1 MDQIP
6 DALHCIALIHISSLN
21 TTTPEIEATAVTSQ
35 PDPKMPATPDP
46 RDPIASR
53 SGSNPSP
60 HNNFQHLWETPIT
73 SESAGNAGPKAN
85 PGWYA
90 DHDSH
95 VLRWWDG
102 TAWSSHTAP
111 LDAAPTRPQMRPSPS
126 SHGHRPIDRS
136 WATVAA
142 VSIALILMALSLG
155 AVFIA
160 LGQIVRGI
168 STQGTYIRLGIFP
181 FVAAA
186 CGFFLYVKSRTKA
199 RHDPLGPV
207 AGRATHV
214 RTLAIGS
221 AGVLVAGAVFAGLAL
236 SSESKN
242 SGTQDST
249 ASGGAIHGNAIDGT
263 AEDWL
268 RAICAPGKFF
278 DGTTIAGASSG
289 ATGGAT
295 CITTDSETIFIL
307 EYDSNFKMQND
318 LVAYHMRFYAS
329 SVDERGRITVFA
341 VNNQNTGRAL
351 SPLESFGFTIRT
363 IS

>member
-1 MDQIP
+1 MRS
-6 DALHCIALIHISSLN
+6 AYGAGRLSSRRFGAAHVLFC
-21 TTTPEIEATAVTSQ
+21 VVL
-35 PDPKMPATPDP
+35 
-46 RDPIASR
+46 PIAKR
-53 SGSNPSP
+53 SGSALSARSNY
-60 HNNFQHLWETPIT
+60 QHLWDAPID

-90 DHDSH
+90 DHDTH

-111 LDAAPTRPQMRPSPS
+111 LDAAPTRPQTRPTPTPQ
-126 SHGHRPIDRS
+126 GHRLVDRH
-136 WATVAA
+136 WATIAA
-142 VSIALILMALSLG
+142 VSIALILMALCLG

-160 LGQIVRGI
+160 VGQIVRGT

-181 FVAAA
+181 FVMAA

-207 AGRATHV
+207 AGRANHV

-221 AGVLVAGAVFAGLAL
+221 AGVLVAGAVFASLAL
-236 SSESKN
+236 SSEDKN
-242 SGTQDST
+242 SDTQDST
-249 ASGGAIHGNAIDGT
+249 ASAAAIDDNAIRGSS
-263 AEDWL
+263 EDWL

-278 DGTTIAGASSG
+278 DGTTIGGAI
-289 ATGGAT
+289 GGAT
-295 CITTDSETIFIL
+295 CITTGSETIFIL

-329 SVDERGRITVFA
+329 SIDGSGRITVFA
-341 VNNQNTGRAL
+341 TNNQNTGRAL
-351 SPLESFGFTIRT
+351 SPLESFGFKIRT
-363 IS
+363 VS

>member
-1 MDQIP
+1 M
-6 DALHCIALIHISSLN
+6 
-21 TTTPEIEATAVTSQ
+21 TSH
-35 PDPKMPATPDP
+35 PDPKMPATPGF
-46 RDPIASR
+46 RDPIT
-53 SGSNPSP
+53 SGSGSDTSS
-60 HNNFQHLWETPIT
+60 HNNFQHLWDTSID
-73 SESAGNAGPKAN
+73 SESAGIAGPKAS
-85 PGWYA
+85 PGWYT

-111 LDAAPTRPQMRPSPS
+111 LDAAPTRPTPT
-126 SHGHRPIDRS
+126 SHGQKPIDRH
-136 WATVAA
+136 WATIAA

-160 LGQIVRGI
+160 LGQIVRGT
-168 STQGTYIRLGIFP
+168 STQGAYIRLGIFP
-181 FVAAA
+181 VVAAA

-199 RHDPLGPV
+199 RHDPLGPA

-236 SSESKN
+236 SSEDKN
-242 SGTQDST
+242 SDTRDST
-249 ASGGAIHGNAIDGT
+249 ASVAAIDDNAIDGS

-268 RAICAPGKFF
+268 RAVCAPGKFF
-278 DGTTIAGASSG
+278 DGTTIAGA
-289 ATGGAT
+289 TGGAT
-295 CITTDSETIFIL
+295 CITTGSETIFIL

-329 SVDERGRITVFA
+329 SVDESGRITVFA

-351 SPLESFGFTIRT
+351 SPLEAFGFN
-363 IS
+363 ISAVS